1 MKKSL
6 QLTALLALC
15 ASSFASAKVAVYA
28 TLSDI
33 QEDHWGIFQFHSII
47 EK

>member
-6 QLTALLALC
+6 QVSVLRALC
-15 ASSFASAKVAVYA
+15 ASSFASDKVAVYA

-33 QEDHWGIFQFHSII
+33 QEDHWGFFN
-47 EK
+47 